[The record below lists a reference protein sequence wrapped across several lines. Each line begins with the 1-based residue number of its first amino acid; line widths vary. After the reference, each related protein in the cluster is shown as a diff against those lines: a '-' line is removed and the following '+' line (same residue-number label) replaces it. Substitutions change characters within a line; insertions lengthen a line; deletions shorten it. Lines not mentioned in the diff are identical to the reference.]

1 MTVNDDTQRR
11 DPPAAGDRRRQDRP
25 AARPGDWESL
35 ALSRVARRVEA
46 LTPAPGEAAAG
57 PETAGFGWEQ
67 RVLANL
73 RRHLK
78 APGGR

>member
-1 MTVNDDTQRR
+1 MKANDDAQRE
-11 DPPAAGDRRRQDRP
+11 DPPPAGERRKQDRLP
-25 AARPGDWESL
+25 PRPGDWESL
-35 ALSRVARRVEA
+35 ALSRVAGRVEA
-46 LTPAPGEAAAG
+46 LSALPGQAAAG

-78 APGGR
+78 APGDG